1 MRRVAHVSSMI
12 SREEAGRLIEYSS
25 RYMHGVLTGRIMAAI
40 ALQLEEDAA
49 LWETVGLL
57 HDLDYDQTRL
67 DAGRHGVLGV
77 AVLAGRL
84 PEEALH
90 AIASH
95 DHRSGVRPE
104 TLLDHSLRLADALA
118 ILMEEV
124 ELRKPVSDWAFQ
136 TALLEVAGSKP
147 WIRDIVT
154 GYPYADEVDLKAV
167 MDAVL

>member
-1 MRRVAHVSSMI
+1 MI
-12 SREEAGRLIEYSS
+12 NMDEASRLIEYSS
-25 RYMHGVLTGRIMAAI
+25 RYMHEVLTGRIMAAL
-40 ALQLEEDAA
+40 AEELGEDAG

-67 DAGRHGVLGV
+67 DTSRHGVLG
-77 AVLAGRL
+77 AEVLKGRL

-95 DHRSGVRPE
+95 DHRSGVKPE
-104 TLLDHSLRLADALA
+104 TLLDHSLILADALA

-124 ELRKPVSDWAFQ
+124 ELRKPVSNWAFQ
-136 TALLEVAGSKP
+136 TALLNVAGSKP
-147 WIRDIVT
+147 WIRDIIT

-167 MDAVL
+167 LDAVL